1 MVQFMVPQNTIV
13 TAKIITTI
21 TNTIIMENFEI
32 FWELP
37 KCDTETQNKQM
48 LLEKM
53 LPIDLFNVRLPQTFN
68 FYKAQ

>member
-32 FWELP
+32 F
-37 KCDTETQNKQM
+37 
-48 LLEKM
+48 
-53 LPIDLFNVRLPQTFN
+53 
-68 FYKAQ
+68 